1 MDRPFYG
8 VGQGD
13 EKSGN
18 PDQPAVKIPFE
29 ISETL
34 SWSQFLTDFDEI
46 LTFCSTY

>member
-13 EKSGN
+13 KKSVN
-18 PDQPAVKIPFE
+18 SDQPVVKIRFE
-29 ISETL
+29 NFKTL